1 MEKERKSGKNWREWQ
16 EKGLKLLEKLKEEA
30 EDGIPV
36 VVEGINDEKALKGLG
51 VSGTIVKLKGKH
63 SLSEVA
69 EKIASKFKRAIILT
83 DADYEGRKLA
93 AQISKLL
100 EQYGSH
106 PDLRYLKM
114 TRLLGKTAVEQL

>member
-1 MEKERKSGKNWREWQ
+1 MKKHSRSLKEWQ
-16 EKGLKLLEKLKEEA
+16 EKGLELLEKLRGEA
-30 EDGIPV
+30 ADGIPI

-51 VSGTIVKLKGKH
+51 VSGTIVKLKGKY
-63 SLSEVA
+63 SLNQIA
-69 EKIASKFKRAIILT
+69 EQLASKFKRAIILT

-100 EQYGSH
+100 EQYGAH